1 MSILIGDQ
9 VYIPNICTFGE
20 KNQKLKENTYVR
32 DL

>member
-9 VYIPNICTFGE
+9 VDIPNICTFGE
-20 KNQKLKENTYVR
+20 KNKKLKENTYVR